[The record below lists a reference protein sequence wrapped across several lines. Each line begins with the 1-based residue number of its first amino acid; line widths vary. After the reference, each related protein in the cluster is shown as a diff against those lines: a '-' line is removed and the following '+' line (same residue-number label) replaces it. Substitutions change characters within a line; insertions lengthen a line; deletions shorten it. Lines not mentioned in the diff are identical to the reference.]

1 MIFANHVDVV
11 VAPLLVVPSWPVV
24 GVDHFHVPHF
34 TPALYPLEDGLGVVG
49 VASPSAVTFAV
60 SRTEPAAQV
69 RVERDHKIGVRFVL
83 LWCAIVFEFH
93 RALLFVFP
101 RGGGTAAPRRH
112 SVAGRPPRLN
122 PALHRLGS

>member
-1 MIFANHVDVV
+1 VIFTDHVDVV

-24 GVDHFHVPHF
+24 GVDHFHVSHF
-34 TPALYPLEDGLGVVG
+34 TSALHPLEDGLGVVG
-49 VASPSAVTFAV
+49 VASPGAVTFAV
-60 SRTEPAAQV
+60 SRTAPAAHE
-69 RVERDHKIGVRFVL
+69 RVERDHEIGVRFVL

-93 RALLFVFP
+93 RALLLVFP

-112 SVAGRPPRLN
+112 SVADRPPRLN